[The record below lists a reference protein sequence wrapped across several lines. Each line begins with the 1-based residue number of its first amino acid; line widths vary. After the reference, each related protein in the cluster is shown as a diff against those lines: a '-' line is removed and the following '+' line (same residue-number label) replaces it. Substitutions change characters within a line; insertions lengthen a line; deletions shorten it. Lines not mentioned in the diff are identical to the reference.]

1 MFKISNYSIHRGMG
15 VGCYIESSWFTVGG
29 HDWCLHYYP
38 DGSAED
44 GKDDMVVG
52 LELMELGRKAFTARV
67 SSTISLF
74 HWPTKRGEMEASGY
88 VVDDSLIIKCALTV
102 IKEPYVFEEAHAE
115 EVPPSEITDQLGKLL
130 EAKEGADVTFEVQGE
145 EFPAHKLVLAVRS
158 PVFKAMLY
166 GPMMEKDSSRIV
178 IDNMQPAVFKFLL
191 HFIYTD
197 SMPAAVMDDDD
208 FLDEDDKKEVTKHL
222 LVAADRYGMIRL
234 KLMCES
240 ILCKHLDAE
249 SIATTLALANQH
261 TCSGLQDACI
271 RFLASSSTK
280 ILDDVVASRGYNQ
293 LKRTCP
299 DTVMEMW
306 EKASRLRKT

>member
-1 MFKISNYSIHRGMG
+1 
-15 VGCYIESSWFTVGG
+15 
-29 HDWCLHYYP
+29 
-38 DGSAED
+38 
-44 GKDDMVVG
+44 MVVG

-74 HWPTKRGEMEASGY
+74 HWPTKRFSLSSSVAMSANLSDPNYFVTHNINRGEMEASGY

-293 LKRTCP
+293 LKRSCP